1 MLHETVFRSTDVP
14 VADRFDYW
22 SELFQRTHA
31 PMELSS
37 DRHGD
42 FRAYQRVLHLG
53 AVTVWPAT
61 LPSVGFRRTARLI
74 RQSDPERF
82 HLSLRLSGTM
92 RVERDGVQSEFGP
105 YDWCVIDTS
114 RPFECE
120 SGVGLPS
127 GTAQTGMGLEIPK
140 SQLPP
145 ALDRIDDLM
154 RCRLSGRDGIGSLL
168 LQFLSQLT
176 AKSDSYLPS
185 DGPRLARVVVDL
197 VSALF
202 AHALDSDA
210 RLDPESERRTLTL
223 RIQGFIRQQLHD
235 SELTPGAIAAAHHI
249 SLSHLHRLFQERG
262 ITVAGW
268 LREQRLEQCRRDL
281 ADPLMV
287 TTPIHAIAG
296 RWGFTHVAHFSRAFR
311 RAYDIT
317 PREYRGRAVGMVGA
331 GMWTKGQEGVDSGS
345 TTCRREHDILV
356 ITGRPNGGGPSDR
369 GYFR

>member
-1 MLHETVFRSTDVP
+1 MLSETVFRSMDVS
-14 VADRFDYW
+14 AGDRFDYW

-31 PMELSS
+31 PMELFS
-37 DRHGD
+37 DRHDD
-42 FRAYQRVLHLG
+42 FRAYQRVLNLG

-61 LPSVGFRRTARLI
+61 LPSVRFRRTTRLI

-92 RVERDGVQSEFGP
+92 RVERDGVQGEFGP
-105 YDWCVIDTS
+105 YDVCVIDTS

-120 SGVGLPS
+120 SGIGLPPDS
-127 GTAQTGMGLEIPK
+127 AQTGVGLEIPK

-145 ALDRIDDLM
+145 ALDRIDELM

-168 LQFLSQLT
+168 VQFLSQLT
-176 AKSDSYLPS
+176 AKSDSYRPS

-210 RLDPESERRTLTL
+210 RLDPETERRALTL
-223 RIQGFIRQQLHD
+223 RIQGFIRQHLHEP
-235 SELTPGAIAAAHHI
+235 ELAPGAIAAAHHI

-268 LREQRLEQCRRDL
+268 MRRERLEQCRRDL
-281 ADPLMV
+281 GDPLMV
-287 TTPIHAIAG
+287 TTPIHVIAG

-311 RAYDIT
+311 RAYEMT
-317 PREYRGRAVGMVGA
+317 PREYRGRAVGMA
-331 GMWTKGQEGVDSGS
+331 
-345 TTCRREHDILV
+345 
-356 ITGRPNGGGPSDR
+356 GGPV
-369 GYFR
+369 